1 MQALRIED
9 LCIDFG
15 GVQALRNVS
24 FSVDIGERMAIIGPN
39 GAGKTTLFNV
49 INGQLNATAGRVL
62 FFEQDI
68 THLATHERVH
78 LGMSRSFQL
87 TTLFPS
93 LTVLDNTLL
102 AFQGILPSRF
112 QALKPLSSYKN
123 LYNKAHELLVS
134 MRLWEER
141 SKPVTAISYGEQR
154 KLEIALALASRPR
167 LLLLDEPNCG
177 LTVSESNELISH
189 LRNLG
194 EVITVILVAHDMD
207 LVFGFAEKII
217 VLHYGEIISQGT
229 CDEIRRDVRVKEIY
243 MRSAETSR

>member
-1 MQALRIED
+1 MN
-9 LCIDFG
+9 FG
-15 GVQALRNVS
+15 GVHALRNVS
-24 FSVDIGERMAIIGPN
+24 FGVDIGERAAIIGPN
-39 GAGKTTLFNV
+39 GAGKTTLFN
-49 INGQLNATAGRVL
+49 ILNGQLIATAGRVL

-68 THLATHERVH
+68 THLATYERVH

-87 TTLFPS
+87 TTLFPN

-112 QALKPLSSYKN
+112 QAVKPLSSYKD
-123 LYNKAHELLVS
+123 LYNKAHELLDS
-134 MRLWEER
+134 MGLWEKR
-141 SKPVTAISYGEQR
+141 SDPVTAISYGEQR

-177 LTVSESNELISH
+177 LTASESTEMITH

-194 EVITVILVAHDMD
+194 KEITVILVAHDMD

-217 VLHYGEIISQGT
+217 VFHYGEIISQGA
-229 CDEIRRDVRVKEIY
+229 CDEIRRDVRVKEVY
-243 MRSAETSR
+243 MRSQETSR